1 MAIVTVNASK
11 SYDVVISPD
20 ILKNTGDILKDK
32 FGVKTNCIIT
42 DETVDSMY
50 SPVVVESLE
59 KSGHK
64 VVKYVFPVGEN
75 SKGAENFVNIL
86 NFLASN
92 KLTRSDIIIAL
103 GGGIPG
109 DVAGFAAATYL
120 RGVKFVQIPTTLLAC
135 VDSSVG
141 GKTAI
146 NLDEGKNL
154 AGAFYQPDLVLCDY
168 STLETL
174 PDHVFSD
181 GVAEVV
187 KYGVIKDEHLF
198 NLAEMNLLKD
208 KMEEVIERC
217 VSIKRDIVN
226 EDERDMG
233 VRQLLN
239 YGHTYGHAIEK
250 ASNYTLSHGSAV
262 AIGMCMVSKAAYKLG
277 FSDEDI
283 TDRLVETLRLYNLP
297 TQCPYDVE
305 TLINAALSDKKRQ
318 GEKINLVLP
327 KRIGEC
333 FLQTIDV
340 KDLEKYFE
348 AGM

>member
-11 SYDVVISPD
+11 TYNVIISPG

-32 FGVKTNCIIT
+32 FGVKTTCIIT
-42 DETVDSMY
+42 DETVDGIY

-59 KSGHK
+59 RSGHK
-64 VVKYVFPVGEN
+64 VVKYVFPAGEQ
-75 SKGAENFVNIL
+75 SKGAHTFVNIL

-92 KLTRSDIIIAL
+92 KLTRSDIVIAL

-187 KYGVIKDEHLF
+187 KYGVIKDGHLF
-198 NLAEMNLLKD
+198 NLAEKDLLKEN
-208 KMEEVIERC
+208 MEEVIERC
-217 VSIKRDIVN
+217 VSIKREIVN

-233 VRQLLN
+233 VRQFLN

-262 AIGMCMVSKAAYKLG
+262 AIGMCMASKASYRLG
-277 FSDEDI
+277 LSDNDI
-283 TDRLVETLRLYNLP
+283 TDRLAKTLRLYNLP
-297 TQCPYDVE
+297 TECPYGVE

-333 FLQTIDV
+333 ILQTIDV
-340 KDLEKYFE
+340 KDLKKYFE